1 MKFIKLILAIIILFC
16 VSGCAIVWPSLTLIS
31 NPFKKVPHGPLYGET
46 DSTGIS
52 KLINMDCYFVAYG
65 IEPKDAG
72 YHIFHFYEDGSAFRI
87 LEFLNEPV
95 NESNIDSIANTI
107 CYGGN
112 YSLKA
117 DTITYWSYYPFSLQW
132 SANKYVFKVIDK
144 NTLLLTYFSPFTQ
157 EGDEFPRYYSDTLTT
172 IHSDSIIPS
181 DDVCWIKRR
190 RWMWA
195 NKEARKEWKKR
206 MKEKKKLNKK
216 K

>member
-1 MKFIKLILAIIILFC
+1 MKFIKLVIAIFLLFC
-16 VSGCAIVWPSLTLIS
+16 VSGCYMLCPSLTLIS
-31 NPFKKVPHGPLYGET
+31 NPFKKVPHGPLFGET

-52 KLINMDCYFVAYG
+52 KLINMDNYFAAYG
-65 IEPKDAG
+65 IDPIGSG
-72 YHIFHFYEDGSAFRI
+72 YCIFHFYEDGSAA
-87 LEFLNEPV
+87 LFLTFDSIV
-95 NESNIDSIANTI
+95 NESNIDSITNES

-112 YSLKA
+112 YKIQG
-117 DTITYWSYYPFSLQW
+117 DTITYWYYYPYALQW
-132 SANKYVFKVIDK
+132 SAEKWIFKVIDR
-144 NTLLLTYFSPFTQ
+144 NTLLVTEFSPFTQ

-206 MKEKKKLNKK
+206 MKGKKKLNKK